1 MHTLDI
7 ILGII
12 TLVFVI
18 IGIKRGLTGEIF
30 RILALIAGFIIA
42 FLYYNEI
49 TPLFSSLKIAIHI
62 KNALA
67 FFLLYIAVALL
78 ILLIGWLVKKVIN
91 MTVFGWFD
99 RLLGAGIGLLK
110 SLIIAWAICLS
121 ISSFQHEMTLPDQL
135 YILTIKNSLKIF
147 ILQQFSKQ
155 KNLFVHFLSLN
166 RIKLLTKKEQKRKV
180 RISNW

>member
-1 MHTLDI
+1 MHMLDI

-30 RILALIAGFIIA
+30 RIIALIAGFIVA

-49 TPLFSSLKIAIHI
+49 TPLLGSIKIALHI

-67 FFLLYIAVALL
+67 FFLLYIIVALL

-99 RLLGAGIGLLK
+99 RLLGAGVGFVK
-110 SLIIAWAICLS
+110 ALIIAWAVCLS
-121 ISSFQHEMTLPDQL
+121 ISSFPTRNDFARSIVYTNYKKLPKNFHL
-135 YILTIKNSLKIF
+135 TAILKTKESIRSLFELKNNKTIDKKRAETE
-147 ILQQFSKQ
+147 
-155 KNLFVHFLSLN
+155 SLN
-166 RIKLLTKKEQKRKV
+166 K
-180 RISNW
+180 

>member
-12 TLVFVI
+12 TLVLVI
-18 IGIKRGLTGEIF
+18 VGIKRGLTGEIF
-30 RILALIAGFIIA
+30 RITALVAGFIIA

-49 TPLFSSLKIAIHI
+49 TPLLGSLKIALHI

-99 RLLGAGIGLLK
+99 RLLGAGVGFAK
-110 SLIIAWAICLS
+110 ALIIAWAVCLS
-121 ISSFQHEMTLPDQL
+121 VSSLPTKNDFTKSVVYTNYKKL
-135 YILTIKNSLKIF
+135 PKNFHLTAVLKTKETIRSLFEIKRNKTID
-147 ILQQFSKQ
+147 
-155 KNLFVHFLSLN
+155 N
-166 RIKLLTKKEQKRKV
+166 KRAETESHK
-180 RISNW
+180 

>member
-121 ISSFQHEMTLPDQL
+121 ISSFPTRNDFAGSIVYTNYKKLPNNFH
-135 YILTIKNSLKIF
+135 LTAVLKTKESVRSLFELKRNKTID
-147 ILQQFSKQ
+147 
-155 KNLFVHFLSLN
+155 
-166 RIKLLTKKEQKRKV
+166 KKRAETESMNK
-180 RISNW
+180 

>member
-30 RILALIAGFIIA
+30 RILALIVGFIIA

-49 TPLFSSLKIAIHI
+49 TPLFGSLKIAIHI

-67 FFLLYIAVALL
+67 FFLLYIVIALL
-78 ILLIGWLVKKVIN
+78 ILLVGWLVKKVIN

-110 SLIIAWAICLS
+110 SLIIAWVICLS
-121 ISSFQHEMTLPDQL
+121 ISSFPTRNDFARSIVYTYYKQLPKNFHL
-135 YILTIKNSLKIF
+135 TAILKTKESVRSLFELKRN
-147 ILQQFSKQ
+147 K
-155 KNLFVHFLSLN
+155 
-166 RIKLLTKKEQKRKV
+166 TMDKKRAETESMNK
-180 RISNW
+180 